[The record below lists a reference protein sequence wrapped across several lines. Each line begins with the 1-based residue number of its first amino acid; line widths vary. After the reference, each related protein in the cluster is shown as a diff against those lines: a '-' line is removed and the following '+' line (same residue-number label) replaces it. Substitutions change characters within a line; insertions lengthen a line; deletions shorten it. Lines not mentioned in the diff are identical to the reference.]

1 MFLDDRNNYCKQA
14 KYILSRIIP
23 PQLKFS
29 KRQKSLLYTCLQ
41 MQTYKT
47 NHKSYKNNNNLDHK

>member
-29 KRQKSLLYTCLQ
+29 KRQNHYYTHVCKCKPIR
-41 MQTYKT
+41 QTT
-47 NHKSYKNNNNLDHK
+47 NHTKIIII